1 MKEQCG
7 SKDAEKTAG
16 WATPVKEALVKE
28 RCHNMVRVTLRKR
41 LKSVLG
47 SNKVLHGQEYLS
59 S

>member
-28 RCHNMVRVTLRKR
+28 RCHNIVRVTLRKR
-41 LKSVLG
+41 RG
-47 SNKVLHGQEYLS
+47 
-59 S
+59 